1 MKYFQII
8 IYTSHIDRF
17 DILRCCSFHLFSR
30 YATHAVGIQYLITS
44 SAQNLSKGVR
54 KLRWPLFKGWTRPP
68 SPFFS
73 RNQAFIGMSS
83 SVHHR
88 ARRCHHNVSCAP
100 LISFE
105 WWVDSSAGLLVKYRE
120 NSYSEE
126 INLCRPMAAKMSRKK
141 NKKRSTP
148 RGRATP
154 LSRYVHRSFTKK
166 TQEKED
172 RGLP

>member
-8 IYTSHIDRF
+8 IYITHRSIRHPTMLLLPSF
-17 DILRCCSFHLFSR
+17 LSLRNTRCWNTISDHVFRTKLIEGCSKITL
-30 YATHAVGIQYLITS
+30 ATFQGMNT
-44 SAQNLSKGVR
+44 
-54 KLRWPLFKGWTRPP
+54 P
-68 SPFFS
+68 SPPFFS